1 MAYFGAILEDE
12 SVREDPDRELMLKDP
27 SALVLKYNE
36 MIRII
41 VLRCAGRRLQVG
53 EGIGGLVDT
62 VTSEL
67 MLRMSSIQA
76 HYNGT
81 SLVKT
86 YVSAVVRNICLAMW
100 ANRPPTESLEGIG
113 HLSIPHTSIAERHSI
128 NQARSAFRAIL
139 LQYGRTLP
147 KVIVCLK
154 LKFRMQLE
162 NEDILRWQPGCE
174 ERVLSDFFVDYRSW
188 PDSMTDMEVFERC
201 RSIFNLLQRNE
212 TTADT
217 IRRWTTSKIAE
228 IAETLDSSI
237 PGAHFDEE
245 SIRILT
251 EDYFSPFLLPD

>member
-1 MAYFGAILEDE
+1 MCLPLF
-12 SVREDPDRELMLKDP
+12 
-27 SALVLKYNE
+27 
-36 MIRII
+36 
-41 VLRCAGRRLQVG
+41 
-53 EGIGGLVDT
+53 
-62 VTSEL
+62 
-67 MLRMSSIQA
+67 
-76 HYNGT
+76 GT
-81 SLVKT
+81 SAWQCGLIDPRQSLSRASAT
-86 YVSAVVRNICLAMW
+86 YLSPILLSRN
-100 ANRPPTESLEGIG
+100 GIQ
-113 HLSIPHTSIAERHSI
+113 SI
-128 NQARSAFRAIL
+128 RAIL